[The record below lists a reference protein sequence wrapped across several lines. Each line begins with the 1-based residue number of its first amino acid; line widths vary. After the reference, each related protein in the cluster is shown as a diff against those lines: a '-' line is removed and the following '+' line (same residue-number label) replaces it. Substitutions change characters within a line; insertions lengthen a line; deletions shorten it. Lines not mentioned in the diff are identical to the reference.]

1 MYFAAAGKGGA
12 ARGGGGGGG
21 GGARTVPRGPAAAI
35 GQPAA
40 AGGGGG
46 PMQITQ
52 VFSGVMIGPGGVRES
67 ARAVKQLT
75 EQEATRGARSA
86 DFIPAG

>member
-1 MYFAAAGKGGA
+1 
-12 ARGGGGGGG
+12 
-21 GGARTVPRGPAAAI
+21 
-35 GQPAA
+35 
-40 AGGGGG
+40 
-46 PMQITQ
+46 MQITQ

-75 EQEATRGARSA
+75 EQEAARGARSA